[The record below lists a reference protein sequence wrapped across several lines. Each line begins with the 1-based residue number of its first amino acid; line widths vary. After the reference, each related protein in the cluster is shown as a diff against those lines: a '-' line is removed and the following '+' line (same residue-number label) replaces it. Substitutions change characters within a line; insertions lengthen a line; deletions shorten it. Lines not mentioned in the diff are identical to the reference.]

1 MKIIGIYKIT
11 SPSGRIYIG
20 QTRNFKKRLR
30 EYKCLQSST
39 KQRRLYSSFLKY
51 GIINHVFEFIEEC
64 LFEELN
70 IFERK
75 WQDYY
80 DVTSKKGL
88 NCTLTETN
96 ILPRFYTKEA
106 LEHCRKINLG
116 KNNPMFG
123 KKGILNSKSKK
134 VIDTEN
140 NKIYHSLNE
149 CCEINNLNPKNMSRW
164 LNGSRPNKTKYKYL

>member
-1 MKIIGIYKIT
+1 MVGIYKIT

-20 QTRNFKKRLR
+20 QSRNINKRFTQYKRLAC
-30 EYKCLQSST
+30 E
-39 KQRRLYSSFLKY
+39 KQPRLYNSFIKY
-51 GIINHVFEFIEEC
+51 GINDHTFEIIEKCEV
-64 LFEELN
+64 EQLN
-70 IFERK
+70 IRERYY
-75 WQDYY
+75 QDLY
-80 DVTSKKGL
+80 DVLNKGL
-88 NCTLTETN
+88 NLVLTETD
-96 ILPRFYTKEA
+96 ILPRVYTKEA